1 MTAVLF
7 PADEVES
14 LGYVLIYLINGSL
27 PWEGIKAETPDQ
39 EEYKLIGE
47 KKKSATVDQLCKGLP
62 GEFCKYFQH
71 IRSPGYDEPP
81 DYAYLRRLFQNLF
94 RRKGYEYDRVFDWT
108 LLSIK
113 IKADIDLAREGFYFG
128 SHIGK
133 APNLDIQI
141 AEIET
146 GDVESTKQIFSP
158 TKTLPLPQK
167 MNRSTTN
174 QGPPKNRE
182 SNRH

>member
-7 PADEVES
+7 PANEVES

-27 PWEGIKAETPDQ
+27 TWEGIKAETPDQ
-39 EEYKLIGE
+39 EYKLIGE

-71 IRSPGYDEPP
+71 IRSLGYDEPP

-108 LLSIK
+108 LLK
-113 IKADIDLAREGFYFG
+113 F
-128 SHIGK
+128 
-133 APNLDIQI
+133 
-141 AEIET
+141 
-146 GDVESTKQIFSP
+146 VEY
-158 TKTLPLPQK
+158 
-167 MNRSTTN
+167 
-174 QGPPKNRE
+174 
-182 SNRH
+182 